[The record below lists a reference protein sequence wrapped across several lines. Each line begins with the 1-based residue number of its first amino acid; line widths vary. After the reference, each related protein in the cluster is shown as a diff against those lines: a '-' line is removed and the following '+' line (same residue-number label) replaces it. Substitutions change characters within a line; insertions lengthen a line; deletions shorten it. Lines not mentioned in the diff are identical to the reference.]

1 MEKTL
6 FEGRRLQVTCGR
18 RYGGKSR
25 ERCKEKSG
33 FWVFDY
39 LTKRLFSLSRKR
51 NRIVRI
57 KEK

>member
-33 FWVFDY
+33 FWVLDY
-39 LTKRLFSLSRKR
+39 LTK
-51 NRIVRI
+51 
-57 KEK
+57 